1 MRKNCLSYPVE
12 VVEDLFGEGGK
23 VLADLVKKVTASEKP
38 RIMLVADKNVVV
50 HTEGLGTRIGRWV
63 QAHDIVLAGSP
74 VLITGS
80 ERIKED
86 GFKSAHQVVDAM
98 VAAKVG
104 KGDVVVVLGGGTV
117 LDVACWAAAQIRG
130 GIPVVRLPTTPGA
143 MMDAAFA
150 EYAALDHHTVKD
162 VLRVPS
168 VPAGV
173 VIDTS
178 FAATNLDGVWRG
190 GYAVALRQ
198 SLGSDE
204 TLLRRIVELA
214 AAYAAREAAALQEIV
229 TSVVA
234 LIKKTGPTTFA
245 LWSAQRL
252 EALSGYK
259 LPYGYALALGI
270 LIDTGYAQE
279 KGVFSAEDR
288 ELVRGAL
295 EASGAL
301 EGAMHSRHLLGR
313 EDHVLSGLDGW
324 KLVHNGENIVIPTG
338 LGTSAAEEIVD
349 RGTMKTALNL
359 LK

>member
-1 MRKNCLSYPVE
+1 MRKNCSSYPVE
-12 VVEDLFGEGGK
+12 VVEDVFGEGGK
-23 VLADLVKKVTASEKP
+23 VLANLVKAVTGSEKP
-38 RIMLVADKNVVV
+38 RLMLVADKNVVA

-63 QAHDIVLAGSP
+63 QTYDIVLAGRP
-74 VLITGS
+74 VLIVGG

-86 GFKSAHQVVDAM
+86 GFKSVQYVIDAA
-98 VAAKVG
+98 VAAKIG
-104 KGDVVVVLGGGTV
+104 KGDVIVVLGGGTL
-117 LDVACWAAAQIRG
+117 LDVVCWAAAQIRG

-150 EYAALDHHTVKD
+150 DYAALDHHIVKD
-162 VLRVPS
+162 VMRVPS

-198 SLGSDE
+198 ALGADE
-204 TLLRRIVELA
+204 ALVRRIVELA
-214 AAYAAREAAALQEIV
+214 AAYAARDAAALKEIV
-229 TSVVA
+229 TSVIA
-234 LIKKTGPTTFA
+234 LRKKGGPTSFA
-245 LWSAQRL
+245 LWSAHRL

-324 KLVHNGENIVIPTG
+324 KLVHQGENIVIPTG
-338 LGTSAAEEIVD
+338 LGTSMTEEIID